1 MALFE
6 YKARGPRGDAILGNM
21 EAAHAD
27 AVAAR
32 LIEGGL
38 TPVDITA
45 ARETRSLSN
54 DLNSYFPQPVQLT
67 DLIQF
72 SRQMYSLTRAGV
84 PILGALAGLTSTTTN
99 RTLASTLADIRQMLE
114 GGHDLASALNQHPKV
129 FSPFYI
135 AMIRVGET
143 SGKLQDIFQ
152 QLAYY
157 LEREKSTREQIKKA
171 LRYPAFV
178 LFVLAVA
185 MVLINIIVIPAFSD
199 FFKSFNATLPLP
211 TRILM
216 GISDF
221 MMNYWPWLL
230 GALAALIFGAIQY
243 VRTEEGRYRWDKLK
257 LRLPLAGPV
266 IYRASLA
273 RFTRL
278 FAMAQR
284 AGVPLITS
292 LTVVARALDN
302 RYVEE
307 RVLTLRTGIERG
319 ESIARTAASAGIF
332 DALSLQMLAVGEE
345 AGTLDDLLLE
355 VAVYYD
361 QEVEYSIN
369 KLSSAIE
376 PILTFVVAG
385 MVLML
390 AMGIFL
396 PLWDIGSAALHGRG

>member
-1 MALFE
+1 MSLFE
-6 YKARGPRGDAILGNM
+6 YKARGPRGDAIQGNM
-21 EAAHAD
+21 EAANAD

-45 ARETRSLSN
+45 AREKRNLSN
-54 DLNSYFPQPVQLT
+54 DLNSYFPQTVQLT

-84 PILGALAGLTSTTTN
+84 PILSALAGLTSTTTN

-230 GALAALIFGAIQY
+230 GALAALIFGVIQY

>member
-6 YKARGPRGDAILGNM
+6 YKARGPHGDAIHGNM
-21 EAAHAD
+21 EAAHAEG
-27 AVAAR
+27 VAAR

-45 ARETRSLSN
+45 ARESRSLSN

-72 SRQMYSLTRAGV
+72 SRQMYSLTRSGV
-84 PILGALAGLTSTTTN
+84 PILSALAGLTSTTTN
-99 RTLASTLADIRQMLE
+99 RTLATTLADIRQMLE
-114 GGHDLASALNQHPKV
+114 AGHDLASALNQHPKV

-178 LFVLAVA
+178 LVVLALA

-221 MMNYWPWLL
+221 MLNYWPWLL
-230 GALAALIFGAIQY
+230 GAIGAVIFGAIHY

-307 RVLTLRTGIERG
+307 RVLTLRSGIERG

-332 DALSLQMLAVGEE
+332 DSLSLQMLAVGEE
-345 AGTLDDLLLE
+345 AGTLDELLNE